1 MRAVPLPPYTF
12 AAAVSQWT
20 LDVPVLLG
28 LLVALAL
35 YGYGVLRARRAG
47 TAWPWWRTL
56 AFVVLGLGSV
66 VVCTMS
72 SLAAYDH
79 AVLWALAAQLTL
91 LLSIAPVCIAAGDPL
106 GLVRAGLGERGLR
119 RWDRWVSGPVLR
131 VLTFPA
137 VAAVLA
143 LVVQLV
149 VFLSPL
155 LGAALR
161 LHAVLDLLYLATLVV
176 GCLLALPLL
185 GAEVLPTW
193 CTEPL
198 RLLFAALDGL
208 LDAIPGIVVMTTGTV
223 LAGGYYAA
231 HRPAW
236 APGQM
241 RDEHVAGALM
251 LALAEVVGIP
261 LLVLLF
267 ARWARSEGAR
277 DRRAARV
284 GAVPEATDPS
294 AAMAA
299 MGEAPVLE
307 RPWWETEGFGRGRT
321 EEFRPRR

>member
-1 MRAVPLPPYTF
+1 MSVVPLPPYTF
-12 AAAVSQWT
+12 AVAVSHWT
-20 LDVPVLLG
+20 VDVPVLVVLG
-28 LLVALAL
+28 VALAA
-35 YGYGVLRARRAG
+35 YAYGVLRARRAG
-47 TAWPWWRTL
+47 NRWPWWRTA
-56 AFVVLGLGSV
+56 AFVLLGLGSV

-72 SLAAYDH
+72 SLATYDH

-91 LLSIAPVCIAAGDPL
+91 LLSIVPVCIAAGDPL

-119 RWDRWVSGPVLR
+119 RWDRAVSGATLR

-143 LVVQLV
+143 LVVQMV

-161 LHAVLDLLYLATLVV
+161 SHAVLDLLYLGMLIV
-176 GCLLALPLL
+176 GSLLALPLL
-185 GAEVLPTW
+185 GAEVLPAW

-241 RDEHVAGALM
+241 RDQHVAGALM

-277 DRRAARV
+277 DRGAAGIGLAEA
-284 GAVPEATDPS
+284 GAESPAGSP
-294 AAMAA
+294 
-299 MGEAPVLE
+299 PLE